1 MFNIF
6 NFLQSLFSETT
17 NEVFLHF
24 REKFPA
30 NQDSNFFFNPLFS
43 SLLAQLTQETLF
55 SSIGKMQLELH
66 HLLPLIALVN
76 FIFYNILI
84 VKDNLQSMDV
94 FNFFDN
100 IFLNKL
106 YNLVCVLKLF
116 HSLLE
121 VEVSN
126 KDLSFF

>member
-1 MFNIF
+1 MFNIL
-6 NFLQSLFSETT
+6 NFLQLLFSETT
-17 NEVFLHF
+17 NEAILHF
-24 REKFPA
+24 RQKFPA

-43 SLLAQLTQETLF
+43 SLLSQLTQGTFL
-55 SSIGKMQLELH
+55 SSGIFKLELRAF
-66 HLLPLIALVN
+66 LPLIALVN

-84 VKDNLQSMDV
+84 VKDNLQSMGV

-106 YNLVCVLKLF
+106 YNLVCVLELF
-116 HSLLE
+116 YSLLE